1 MNNSLFV
8 HQMWE
13 TSDAQLTAIKS
24 VKHYKK
30 VEQTERH
37 KKLEHK
43 NK

>member
-13 TSDAQLTAIKS
+13 TSDAQPTAIKS

-30 VEQTERH
+30 SRTDRKTLKTRAQ
-37 KKLEHK
+37 K
-43 NK
+43 